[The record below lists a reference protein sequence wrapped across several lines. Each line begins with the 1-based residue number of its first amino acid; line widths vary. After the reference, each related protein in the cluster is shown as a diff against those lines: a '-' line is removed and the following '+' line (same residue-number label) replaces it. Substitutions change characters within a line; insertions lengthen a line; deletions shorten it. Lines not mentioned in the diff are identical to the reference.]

1 MSKRLH
7 AVHVALWMDI
17 EKLGRKD
24 SNLRMAGPKPAALPL
39 GDAPIIKSYYN
50 NNPKPVPVKLK
61 PESVPECYLR
71 LGDLEP
77 RDTWR
82 DPERP
87 MLYLCVNKGS
97 SS

>member
-1 MSKRLH
+1 MAKGLH
-7 AVHVALWMDI
+7 AVHVALWVSN

-39 GDAPIIKSYYN
+39 GDAPIIKLHYN
-50 NNPKPVPVKLK
+50 NNPKPVPVKFK
-61 PESVPECYLR
+61 PESVPGCR
-71 LGDLEP
+71 FRSGDLEQ
-77 RDTWR
+77 RDIWR

-97 SS
+97 LS